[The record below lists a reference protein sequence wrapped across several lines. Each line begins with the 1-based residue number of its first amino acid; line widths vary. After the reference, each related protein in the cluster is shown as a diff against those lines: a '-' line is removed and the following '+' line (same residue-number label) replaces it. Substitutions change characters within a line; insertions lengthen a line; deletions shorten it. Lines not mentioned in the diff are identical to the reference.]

1 MPYIVQFTHPG
12 AEHQPDK
19 NNIHHTSWNKKISK
33 NGKINGHKRKFL
45 LSTGSYVKNGTL
57 EEDNLV
63 YWGEW
68 EPPSH
73 VKPLIE
79 RPNKYFPTWLHEP
92 YLPEELLEHP
102 RNFKIYHNTDPCIFG
117 EYFRYFICKQFKP
130 KNQKPTKL
138 SQLDKGSIILFGST
152 ANQNKADAFFQLDTV
167 FVVSD
172 YIEYDVADPNA
183 LSSEKIYRNYVFK
196 MAFPEPFDNSLKLRM
211 YKGASFEN
219 PFEGMYSFSPSQIWD
234 ERKLGFPRVPLKNMP
249 SDYINPNLNTA
260 PKITNTSIVKVKEF
274 WESIVQASRSA
285 GCVEG
290 VKFSYK
296 KN

>member
-1 MPYIVQFTHPG
+1 M
-12 AEHQPDK
+12 
-19 NNIHHTSWNKKISK
+19 
-33 NGKINGHKRKFL
+33 
-45 LSTGSYVKNGTL
+45 
-57 EEDNLV
+57 
-63 YWGEW
+63 
-68 EPPSH
+68 
-73 VKPLIE
+73 
-79 RPNKYFPTWLHEP
+79 
-92 YLPEELLEHP
+92 
-102 RNFKIYHNTDPCIFG
+102 
-117 EYFRYFICKQFKP
+117 
-130 KNQKPTKL
+130 
-138 SQLDKGSIILFGST
+138 
-152 ANQNKADAFFQLDTV
+152 DTV

-183 LSSEKIYRNYVFK
+183 LSSEKIYRDYVFK

-249 SDYINPNLNTA
+249 SNYINPNLNTA
-260 PKITNTSIVKVKEF
+260 PKVTNASIVEVKEF